1 MNPLVEQ
8 IQKLVN
14 IHLDR
19 ILASAEVGLPTQH
32 QFLALR
38 KVALDEFGKK
48 GLLPELELLIKRHY
62 GSDIGRAN
70 TARKEVPYE

>member
-8 IQKLVN
+8 IQKLIN

-19 ILASAEVGLPTQH
+19 ILAAAEVGLPTPH
-32 QFLALR
+32 QFSAFR
-38 KVALDEFGKK
+38 KVALDEFGMK
-48 GLLPELELLIKRHY
+48 GILSELEPLIKQHD

-70 TARKEVPYE
+70 TARKEVPHE